1 MKRRMKSLSVFDD
14 KPEVDMTPMLDVV
27 FIMLIFFIVAA
38 SFSTEKTIA
47 INQPPKAPEEAIQEQ
62 KSNLLIHIDS
72 TNHIKIDNRSIDAR
86 AVRAMVAQHLAAN
99 PDSQIIVRAHEMA
112 ATKSYI
118 VIADQVRQVTQGRLM
133 LTTYSN

>member
-1 MKRRMKSLSVFDD
+1 MREGRTAKYIFILVIKYIEEIFMKRRMKSLSVFDD

-86 AVRAMVAQHLAAN
+86 AVRGN
-99 PDSQIIVRAHEMA
+99 
-112 ATKSYI
+112 
-118 VIADQVRQVTQGRLM
+118 VT
-133 LTTYSN
+133 NFV